1 MSNLAGIALGGAIGA
16 LARYGL
22 DGVVSRRVAGF
33 PLGTFVINV
42 SGSLA
47 IGLLFTLFSDRFL
60 VPAWLRSTLTIGFL
74 GAYTTFSTWSLET
87 YRLMESGSWTAASAN
102 VLGSVAAGLA
112 AVYLGTVLGRAL

>member
-1 MSNLAGIALGGAIGA
+1 MSNLAGIALGGALGA

-22 DGVVSRRVAGF
+22 DGAVSRRVTGF

-42 SGSLA
+42 SGSFL
-47 IGLLFTLFSDRFL
+47 IGLLFTLFADRFQ
-60 VPAWLRSTLTIGFL
+60 VPAWFRSTLTIGFL

-87 YRLMESGSWTAASAN
+87 YRLAETGSWPAAAAN
-102 VLGSVAAGLA
+102 VLGSVAAGLV